1 MCPDTWM
8 KGPTCSVTIN
18 LLKNLICI
26 FTPSALQI
34 LAAISSV
41 VGEGSCT
48 LNHGSELKVQH
59 PHTPVRPGGGCK
71 TSATFHLHSPF
82 ASSEFVVELLAMQCL
97 CAR

>member
-1 MCPDTWM
+1 MDERPY
-8 KGPTCSVTIN
+8 
-18 LLKNLICI
+18 LLCDNQPAEKSHLYLHSICI
-26 FTPSALQI
+26 ANPGRNI
-34 LAAISSV
+34 IGC
-41 VGEGSCT
+41 GEGSCT

-97 CAR
+97 CLR